1 MHQGNA
7 KSVYGISRSS
17 KICAVLTLLWLVTLA
32 VFGMMRGSDFPY
44 EMWLLLGLAGIWGGA
59 AMFRAITL
67 PPRREGA

>member
-7 KSVYGISRSS
+7 KSAYGISGSA
-17 KICAVLTLLWLVTLA
+17 KICAVLTLLWLMVLA
-32 VFGMMRGSDFPY
+32 VFGTVRGSDFPY